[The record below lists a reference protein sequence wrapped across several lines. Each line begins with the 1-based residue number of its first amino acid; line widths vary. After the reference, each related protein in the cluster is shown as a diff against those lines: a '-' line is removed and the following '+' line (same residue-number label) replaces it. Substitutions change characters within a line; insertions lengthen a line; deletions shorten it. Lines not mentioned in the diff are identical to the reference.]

1 MATCFGR
8 KTMGKVSLRRRK
20 ERRRIFLLLLPILL
34 FSLLFVYYPFL
45 RTVVN
50 AFSRVNSKGEI
61 KGFVGLENFR
71 YTYSRPDFLPALIHT
86 LTIAAINVPL
96 TLFITLSLALLTEKS
111 RRLSPLFES
120 LFSLPMAV
128 SMSAACM
135 IFKSMFSPSVGFINY
150 FFSIKCGWYESTETA
165 LISCVILTI
174 WMGIGFDYL
183 LLLSALRGIPKSVR
197 EATMV
202 DGISLWRR
210 IFLVEIPLISPT
222 IFYVFCTNLVL
233 ALMTSAPMIIIM
245 GVSSAS
251 GATNT
256 LMSMMYQ
263 SGFSSADYGL
273 SAVMSL
279 TAFVLT
285 LSFTIL
291 SFVVEKRRVHYDA

>member
-1 MATCFGR
+1 
-8 KTMGKVSLRRRK
+8 
-20 ERRRIFLLLLPILL
+20 
-34 FSLLFVYYPFL
+34 
-45 RTVVN
+45 
-50 AFSRVNSKGEI
+50 
-61 KGFVGLENFR
+61 
-71 YTYSRPDFLPALIHT
+71 
-86 LTIAAINVPL
+86 
-96 TLFITLSLALLTEKS
+96 
-111 RRLSPLFES
+111 
-120 LFSLPMAV
+120 MAV

-150 FFSIKCGWYESTETA
+150 FFSIKCGWYESSETA

-263 SGFSSADYGL
+263 SGFSSSDYGL